1 MFWRVIAYILVG
13 LFVVFVVLPKL
24 LALLADAIHRYM
36 DKQGKH

>member
-1 MFWRVIAYILVG
+1 MFSRVIVYILVG

-24 LALLADAIHRYM
+24 FGLLADAIHRYV